1 MDVDIPEENNC
12 VKIEAVFN
20 EFYGITQVTQN
31 YKNQTPNPIELN
43 LTIPLKPEIQF
54 SQFRVQLDDKIIV
67 SRILDKEKAEG
78 KYIDSIA
85 QGNTGIISSYNEK
98 EYGYHINLGNLNPGS
113 NVIIT
118 TEFIQ
123 FLSSEDLSYCFS
135 VMENYLSLSN
145 NLTYTINIKAE
156 SKITR
161 LISRQLKERC
171 VDGLLN
177 ITNNNDKTNYT
188 LNFTL
193 KPESKYNEPI
203 KILFRT
209 ENMNE
214 KKLIKQYNPELDETS
229 FLLSMIYNP
238 IKIPITEETDFDENK
253 NYFNEYESNQIN
265 DNPSLFIFLIDQSGS
280 MSGQPIK
287 LVYESLLFFLQSLPK
302 NSYFQLIGFGTDFKK
317 INETPQEYTKENV
330 LSTKQKI
337 SNLNADLGGTDIS
350 SPLKEI
356 FNSKDYDNISLC
368 RNLFILT
375 DGEVDDSEECLELI
389 SNNSEKFKVHS
400 IGIGD
405 DFDKNLIEKSG
416 IQGKGSYHFVHN
428 IEQINSVIIQC
439 LNQCLKPYIID
450 SKFKLSDGE
459 VEYEFIPKDVFY
471 QDEILT
477 YSFMKK
483 GKHNDENIKIN
494 FNSTE
499 YNNGKKSLNNEIIK
513 IPNKNILEL
522 PEGDILSKIIIGNI
536 LKNNSD
542 TKINEQEIA
551 LSIKYKILS
560 KKTSLFAEIE
570 NESKIIGELK
580 KIDLTQKK
588 INNNNYINS
597 YNACYANCDDDDED
611 EYDNECYD
619 MGNECC
625 ADDDDDDDNNM
636 CEKACYKKNF
646 VEECNNCELDEDS
659 IEEKISSK
667 EKENDLN
674 VFSMNKENEQK
685 KISDNNFNIKEM
697 ALSQDIFDG
706 YWESNDHIKYLIE
719 KNKSL
724 YEQFNDYFM
733 KNNCKDEKIV
743 ITAFVVYYLK
753 HEKSINQSEFL
764 LIYNKAIKFLKEKS
778 FDYQEIE
785 KNIK

>member
-12 VKIEAVFN
+12 VKIEADFN
-20 EFYGITQVTQN
+20 EFYGITKVTQN
-31 YKNQTPNPIELN
+31 YRNQTDKPIELN
-43 LTIPLKPEIQF
+43 LTIPLRPEIQF

-67 SRILDKEKAEG
+67 SRILDKEKAEE

-98 EYGYHINLGNLNPGS
+98 QYAYHINLGNLNPGS

-123 FLSSEDLSYCFS
+123 FLTSEDLSYCFS

-161 LISRQLKERC
+161 LISRKLKERC

-193 KPESKYNEPI
+193 KPDSKYNEPI

-238 IKIPITEETDFDENK
+238 IEIPITEDTDFDENK

-302 NSYFQLIGFGTDFKK
+302 KSYFQLIGFGSDFKK
-317 INETPQEYTKENV
+317 INKTPQEYTKENV
-330 LSTKQKI
+330 QLTKQLI

-356 FNSKDYDNISLC
+356 FNSKDYDKMQLS

-375 DGEVDDSEECLELI
+375 DGEVDNSEECLELI

-400 IGIGD
+400 IGIGNY
-405 DFDKNLIEKSG
+405 FDKNLIEKSG
-416 IQGKGSYHFVHN
+416 IQGKGSYHFVNN
-428 IEQINSVIIQC
+428 IEEINSVIIQC

-450 SKFKLSDGE
+450 SKFKLSNEE
-459 VEYEFIPKDVFY
+459 VQYEFIPKDVFY

-499 YNNGKKSLNNEIIK
+499 YNNGEKIVNEIIEL
-513 IPNKNILEL
+513 PNKNIFEL
-522 PEGDILSKIIIGNI
+522 PDGDILSKIIIGNI

-542 TKINEQEIA
+542 TKINEQESD

-580 KIDLTQKK
+580 KIDLTRNK
-588 INNNNYINS
+588 INY
-597 YNACYANCDDDDED
+597 YEECCDDGCYIDECCDIDD
-611 EYDNECYD
+611 ECYD
-619 MGNECC
+619 YKACN
-625 ADDDDDDDNNM
+625 DKIM
-636 CEKACYKKNF
+636 CEKACANEILCEKACAYYEP
-646 VEECNNCELDEDS
+646 EEDI
-659 IEEKISSK
+659 IEEELCSK
-667 EKENDLN
+667 EKIKEENNDLN
-674 VFSMNKENEQK
+674 VFSMNNENEKK
-685 KISDNNFNIKEM
+685 KISDNNFNLKEM

-706 YWESNDHIKYLIE
+706 YWELNDYIKYLIE
-719 KNKSL
+719 KNKNL
-724 YEQFNDYFM
+724 YDQFNDYFM
-733 KNNCKDEKIV
+733 KNNCKEEKIV

>member
-1 MDVDIPEENNC
+1 MNVDIPEENNC
-12 VKIEAVFN
+12 VKIEADFN
-20 EFYGITQVTQN
+20 EFYGITKVTQN
-31 YKNQTPNPIELN
+31 YRNQTDKPIELN
-43 LTIPLKPEIQF
+43 LTITLRPEIQF
-54 SQFRVQLDDKIIV
+54 NKFRVQLDDKIIV
-67 SRILDKEKAEG
+67 SRILDKEKAEE

-98 EYGYHINLGNLNPGS
+98 QYAYHINLGNLNPGS

-123 FLSSEDLSYCFS
+123 FLTSEDLSYCFS

-161 LISRQLKERC
+161 LISRKLKERC

-193 KPESKYNEPI
+193 KPDSKYNEPI

-238 IKIPITEETDFDENK
+238 IKIPITEDTDFDENK

-302 NSYFQLIGFGTDFKK
+302 KSYFQLIGFGSDFKK
-317 INETPQEYTKENV
+317 INKTPQEYTKENV
-330 LSTKQKI
+330 QLTKQLI

-356 FNSKDYDNISLC
+356 FNSKDYDKMQLS

-375 DGEVDDSEECLELI
+375 DGEVDNSEECLELI

-400 IGIGD
+400 IGIGN

-428 IEQINSVIIQC
+428 IEEINSVIIQ
-439 LNQCLKPYIID
+439 LLKT
-450 SKFKLSDGE
+450 L
-459 VEYEFIPKDVFY
+459 
-471 QDEILT
+471 
-477 YSFMKK
+477 
-483 GKHNDENIKIN
+483 
-494 FNSTE
+494 
-499 YNNGKKSLNNEIIK
+499 YN
-513 IPNKNILEL
+513 
-522 PEGDILSKIIIGNI
+522 
-536 LKNNSD
+536 
-542 TKINEQEIA
+542 
-551 LSIKYKILS
+551 
-560 KKTSLFAEIE
+560 
-570 NESKIIGELK
+570 
-580 KIDLTQKK
+580 
-588 INNNNYINS
+588 
-597 YNACYANCDDDDED
+597 
-611 EYDNECYD
+611 
-619 MGNECC
+619 
-625 ADDDDDDDNNM
+625 
-636 CEKACYKKNF
+636 
-646 VEECNNCELDEDS
+646 
-659 IEEKISSK
+659 
-667 EKENDLN
+667 
-674 VFSMNKENEQK
+674 
-685 KISDNNFNIKEM
+685 
-697 ALSQDIFDG
+697 
-706 YWESNDHIKYLIE
+706 
-719 KNKSL
+719 
-724 YEQFNDYFM
+724 
-733 KNNCKDEKIV
+733 
-743 ITAFVVYYLK
+743 
-753 HEKSINQSEFL
+753 
-764 LIYNKAIKFLKEKS
+764 
-778 FDYQEIE
+778 
-785 KNIK
+785 

>member
-12 VKIEAVFN
+12 VKIEADFN
-20 EFYGITQVTQN
+20 EFYGITKVTQN
-31 YKNQTPNPIELN
+31 YRNQTDKPIELN
-43 LTIPLKPEIQF
+43 LTIPLRPEIQF
-54 SQFRVQLDDKIIV
+54 NKFRVQLDDKIIV
-67 SRILDKEKAEG
+67 SRILDKEKAEE

-98 EYGYHINLGNLNPGS
+98 KYVYHINLGNLNPGS

-123 FLSSEDLSYCFS
+123 FLTSEDLSYCFS

-161 LISRQLKERC
+161 LISRKLKERC

-193 KPESKYNEPI
+193 KPDYKYNEPI
-203 KILFRT
+203 KILFRS

-238 IKIPITEETDFDENK
+238 IKIPITEDTDFDENK

-302 NSYFQLIGFGTDFKK
+302 KSYFQLIGFGSDFKK
-317 INETPQEYTKENV
+317 INKTPQEYTKENV
-330 LSTKQKI
+330 QSTKQLI
-337 SNLNADLGGTDIS
+337 SNLNADLGGTNIS

-356 FNSKDYDNISLC
+356 FNSKDYDKMQLS

-375 DGEVDDSEECLELI
+375 DGEVDNSEECLELI

-400 IGIGD
+400 IGIGN

-428 IEQINSVIIQC
+428 IEEINSVIIQC

-450 SKFKLSDGE
+450 SKFKLSNEE
-459 VEYEFIPKDVFY
+459 VQYEFIPKDVFY

-499 YNNGKKSLNNEIIK
+499 YNNGEKIVNEIIELL
-513 IPNKNILEL
+513 NKNNFEL
-522 PEGDILSKIIIGNI
+522 PDGDILSKIIIGNI

-542 TKINEQEIA
+542 TKINEQESD

-580 KIDLTQKK
+580 KIDLTRNK
-588 INNNNYINS
+588 INY
-597 YNACYANCDDDDED
+597 YEECCDDGCYIDECCDIDD
-611 EYDNECYD
+611 ECYD
-619 MGNECC
+619 YKACN
-625 ADDDDDDDNNM
+625 DKIM
-636 CEKACYKKNF
+636 CEKACANYEP
-646 VEECNNCELDEDS
+646 VEDI
-659 IEEKISSK
+659 IEKCSK
-667 EKENDLN
+667 EKIKEENDLN
-674 VFSMNKENEQK
+674 VFSMNKENKQK
-685 KISDNNFNIKEM
+685 KISNNNFNIKEM

-706 YWESNDHIKYLIE
+706 YWELNDYIKYLIE
-719 KNKSL
+719 KNKNL
-724 YEQFNDYFM
+724 YEQFKDYFM
-733 KNNCKDEKIV
+733 KKNCKDEKIV

>member
-1 MDVDIPEENNC
+1 MDVDIPEVNNY
-12 VKIEAVFN
+12 VKIEADFN
-20 EFYGITQVTQN
+20 EFYGITKVTQN
-31 YKNQTPNPIELN
+31 YRNQTDKPIELN
-43 LTIPLKPEIQF
+43 LIIPLRPEIQF

-67 SRILDKEKAEG
+67 SRILDKEKAEE

-98 EYGYHINLGNLNPGS
+98 QYAYHINLGNLNPGS

-123 FLSSEDLSYCFS
+123 FLTSEDLSYCFS

-161 LISRQLKERC
+161 LISRKLKERC

-193 KPESKYNEPI
+193 KPDSKYNEPI

-238 IKIPITEETDFDENK
+238 IKIPITEDTDFDENK

-302 NSYFQLIGFGTDFKK
+302 KSYFQLIGFGSDFKK
-317 INETPQEYTKENV
+317 INKTPQEYTKENV
-330 LSTKQKI
+330 QLTKQLI

-356 FNSKDYDNISLC
+356 FNSKDYDKMKLS

-375 DGEVDDSEECLELI
+375 DGEVDNSEECLELI

-400 IGIGD
+400 IGIGNY
-405 DFDKNLIEKSG
+405 FDKNLIEKSG

-428 IEQINSVIIQC
+428 IEEINSVIIQC

-450 SKFKLSDGE
+450 SKFKLSNEE
-459 VEYEFIPKDVFY
+459 VQYEFIPKDVFY

-499 YNNGKKSLNNEIIK
+499 YNNGEKIINEIIEL
-513 IPNKNILEL
+513 PNKNIFEL
-522 PEGDILSKIIIGNI
+522 PDGNILSKIIIGNI

-580 KIDLTQKK
+580 KIDLTQKL
-588 INNNNYINS
+588 INY
-597 YNACYANCDDDDED
+597 YEECCDDG
-611 EYDNECYD
+611 CYV
-619 MGNECC
+619 NECC
-625 ADDDDDDDNNM
+625 DIDDECCAFDDYEDNFL
-636 CEKACYKKNF
+636 CEKACNNKILCEKACANYEP
-646 VEECNNCELDEDS
+646 EEDI
-659 IEEKISSK
+659 IEEELCSK
-667 EKENDLN
+667 EKIKEENNDLN
-674 VFSMNKENEQK
+674 VFSMNNENEKK
-685 KISDNNFNIKEM
+685 KISDNNFNLKEM

-706 YWESNDHIKYLIE
+706 YWELNDYIKNLIE
-719 KNKSL
+719 KNKNL

-733 KNNCKDEKIV
+733 KKNCKDEKIV

>member
-12 VKIEAVFN
+12 VKIEADFN
-20 EFYGITQVTQN
+20 EFYGITKVTQN
-31 YKNQTPNPIELN
+31 YRNQTDKPIELN
-43 LTIPLKPEIQF
+43 LTIPLRPEIQF
-54 SQFRVQLDDKIIV
+54 NKFRVQLDDKIIV
-67 SRILDKEKAEG
+67 SRILDKEKAEE

-98 EYGYHINLGNLNPGS
+98 QYAYHINLGNLNPGS

-123 FLSSEDLSYCFS
+123 FLTSEDLSYCFS

-161 LISRQLKERC
+161 LISRKLKERC

-193 KPESKYNEPI
+193 KPDSKYNEPI

-238 IKIPITEETDFDENK
+238 IEIPITEDTDFDENK

-302 NSYFQLIGFGTDFKK
+302 KSYFQLIGFGSDFKK
-317 INETPQEYTKENV
+317 INKTPQEYTKENV
-330 LSTKQKI
+330 QLTKQLI

-356 FNSKDYDNISLC
+356 FNSKDYDKMQLS

-375 DGEVDDSEECLELI
+375 DGEVDNSEECLELI

-400 IGIGD
+400 IGIGN

-428 IEQINSVIIQC
+428 IEEINSVIIQC

-450 SKFKLSDGE
+450 SKFKLSNEE
-459 VEYEFIPKDVFY
+459 VQYEFIPKDVFY
-471 QDEILT
+471 QDEIT
-477 YSFMKK
+477 YSFIKK

-499 YNNGKKSLNNEIIK
+499 YNNGEKSVNEIIEF
-513 IPNKNILEL
+513 PNKNILQL
-522 PEGDILSKIIIGNI
+522 PDGDILSKIIIGNI

-580 KIDLTQKK
+580 KIDLTRNK
-588 INNNNYINS
+588 INY
-597 YNACYANCDDDDED
+597 YEECCDDGCYIDECCDIDD
-611 EYDNECYD
+611 ECYD
-619 MGNECC
+619 YKACN
-625 ADDDDDDDNNM
+625 DKIM
-636 CEKACYKKNF
+636 CEKACANEILCEKACAYYEP
-646 VEECNNCELDEDS
+646 EEDI
-659 IEEKISSK
+659 IEEELCSK
-667 EKENDLN
+667 EKIKEENNDLN
-674 VFSMNKENEQK
+674 VFSMNNENEKK
-685 KISDNNFNIKEM
+685 KISDNNFNLKEM

-706 YWESNDHIKYLIE
+706 YWELNDYIKYLIE
-719 KNKSL
+719 KNKNL

-733 KNNCKDEKIV
+733 KKNCKDEKIV

>member
-12 VKIEAVFN
+12 VKIEADFN
-20 EFYGITQVTQN
+20 EFYGITKVTQN
-31 YKNQTPNPIELN
+31 YRNQTDKPIELN
-43 LTIPLKPEIQF
+43 LIIPLRPEIQF

-98 EYGYHINLGNLNPGS
+98 QYAYHINLGNLNPGS

-161 LISRQLKERC
+161 LISRKLKERC

-193 KPESKYNEPI
+193 KPDSKYNEPI

-238 IKIPITEETDFDENK
+238 IKIPITEDTDFDENK

-302 NSYFQLIGFGTDFKK
+302 KSYFQLIGFGSDFKK
-317 INETPQEYTKENV
+317 INKTPQEYTKENV

-337 SNLNADLGGTDIS
+337 SNLNADLGGTNIS

-356 FNSKDYDNISLC
+356 FNSKDYDKMQLS

-375 DGEVDDSEECLELI
+375 DGEVDNSEECLELI

-400 IGIGD
+400 IGIGN

-428 IEQINSVIIQC
+428 IEEINSVIIQC

-450 SKFKLSDGE
+450 SKFKLSNEE
-459 VEYEFIPKDVFY
+459 VQYEFIPKDVFY

-499 YNNGKKSLNNEIIK
+499 YNNGEKIVNEIIEF
-513 IPNKNILEL
+513 PNKTILEL
-522 PEGDILSKIIIGNI
+522 PDGDILSKIIIGNI

-588 INNNNYINS
+588 INYDNYINS
-597 YNACYANCDDDDED
+597 NIAYA
-611 EYDNECYD
+611 
-619 MGNECC
+619 
-625 ADDDDDDDNNM
+625 
-636 CEKACYKKNF
+636 
-646 VEECNNCELDEDS
+646 L
-659 IEEKISSK
+659 
-667 EKENDLN
+667 L
-674 VFSMNKENEQK
+674 
-685 KISDNNFNIKEM
+685 
-697 ALSQDIFDG
+697 L
-706 YWESNDHIKYLIE
+706 
-719 KNKSL
+719 
-724 YEQFNDYFM
+724 FM
-733 KNNCKDEKIV
+733 
-743 ITAFVVYYLK
+743 
-753 HEKSINQSEFL
+753 
-764 LIYNKAIKFLKEKS
+764 
-778 FDYQEIE
+778 
-785 KNIK
+785 

>member
-12 VKIEAVFN
+12 VKIEADFN
-20 EFYGITQVTQN
+20 EFYGITKVTQN
-31 YKNQTPNPIELN
+31 YRNQTDKPIELN
-43 LTIPLKPEIQF
+43 LTIPLRPEIQF
-54 SQFRVQLDDKIIV
+54 NKFRVQLDDKIIV
-67 SRILDKEKAEG
+67 SRILDKEKAEE

-98 EYGYHINLGNLNPGS
+98 QYAYHINLGNLNPGS

-123 FLSSEDLSYCFS
+123 FLTSEDLSYCFS

-161 LISRQLKERC
+161 LISRKLKERC

-193 KPESKYNEPI
+193 KPDSKYNEPI

-238 IKIPITEETDFDENK
+238 IEIPITEDTDFDENK

-302 NSYFQLIGFGTDFKK
+302 KSYFQLIGFGSDFKK
-317 INETPQEYTKENV
+317 INKTPQEYTKENV
-330 LSTKQKI
+330 QLTKQLI

-356 FNSKDYDNISLC
+356 FNSKDYDKMQLS

-375 DGEVDDSEECLELI
+375 DGEVDNSEECLELI

-400 IGIGD
+400 IGIGN

-428 IEQINSVIIQC
+428 IEEINSVIIQC

-450 SKFKLSDGE
+450 SKFKLSNEE
-459 VEYEFIPKDVFY
+459 VQYEFIPKDVFY

-499 YNNGKKSLNNEIIK
+499 YNNGEKSVNEIIEF
-513 IPNKNILEL
+513 PNKNILQL
-522 PEGDILSKIIIGNI
+522 PDGDILSKIIIGNI

-580 KIDLTQKK
+580 KIDLTQKL
-588 INNNNYINS
+588 INY
-597 YNACYANCDDDDED
+597 YEECCDDGCYIDECCDIDD
-611 EYDNECYD
+611 ECYD
-619 MGNECC
+619 YKACN
-625 ADDDDDDDNNM
+625 DKIM
-636 CEKACYKKNF
+636 CEKACANEILCEKACAYYEP
-646 VEECNNCELDEDS
+646 EEDI
-659 IEEKISSK
+659 IEEELCSK
-667 EKENDLN
+667 EKIKEENNDLN
-674 VFSMNKENEQK
+674 VFSMNNENEKK
-685 KISDNNFNIKEM
+685 KISDNNFNLKEM

-706 YWESNDHIKYLIE
+706 YWEINDYIKNLIE
-719 KNKSL
+719 KNKNL
-724 YEQFNDYFM
+724 YEQFKDYFM
-733 KNNCKDEKIV
+733 KKNCKDEKIV